1 MQREKT
7 VARRHPLVENAGT
20 SQRSSW
26 VFNNTCSNFQFIIV
40 VDLVQSPT
48 IHSYQDF
55 CCHLESQ
62 CWVPFFVFLAKAS
75 HVVFFF
81 SDTPLIVF
89 CFVSVGS
96 LVTYM

>member
-1 MQREKT
+1 M
-7 VARRHPLVENAGT
+7 LG
-20 SQRSSW
+20 S
-26 VFNNTCSNFQFIIV
+26 FLF
-40 VDLVQSPT
+40 
-48 IHSYQDF
+48 
-55 CCHLESQ
+55 
-62 CWVPFFVFLAKAS
+62 FLAKAS